1 MQLVSRST
9 ILFTFF
15 KTMIMVRAAFIN
27 PLSEE
32 GKEIVRELRD
42 LNRVFDEIEELI
54 ETVIESKS

>member
-15 KTMIMVRAAFIN
+15 KNIIMVREAFIIT
-27 PLSEE
+27 LSDE

>member
-1 MQLVSRST
+1 
-9 ILFTFF
+9 
-15 KTMIMVRAAFIN
+15 MIMVRAAFIN